1 MSLGTYADKFKI
13 KENKELEY
21 TKNTNKSLIVE
32 IKPIKNKKYDNRIYE
47 GKNILSLYITPSNIT
62 REIWHKHYL
71 YYIIQLYNSTIKI
84 IKYRYPNKKKNFYK
98 NNRIFNLFSRLLYFS
113 SSKFLINKNLL
124 DNI

>member
-47 GKNILSLYITPSNIT
+47 GKNILSLYITPSNIN

-71 YYIIQLYNSTIKI
+71 YYIIHLYNSTIKI
-84 IKYRYPNKKKNFYK
+84 IKYRYPNKKFVFYK